1 MSLDDQL
8 AELLAT
14 LGVELEG
21 STPESPSDTASGS
34 HATTGSTASSGG
46 GSPSERAFPTR
57 YHFGRFERGE
67 NADYGAP
74 MDDEIP
80 LDAPSELSLF
90 QTSREHYG
98 VFYRLDL
105 SQGVPHLRI
114 FLPDED
120 GCLKMGCYLVRAAQS
135 TPLHQWFVST
145 REHAGSDAYNEI
157 RDTAHQ
163 HLLFAAG
170 ELMKRLFWTGS
181 IEEMSFP
188 SEIEVLRL
196 I

>member
-1 MSLDDQL
+1 
-8 AELLAT
+8 
-14 LGVELEG
+14 VELED
-21 STPESPSDTASGS
+21 STLESPSDPSSGS
-34 HATTGSTASSGG
+34 LATTGSTTSS
-46 GSPSERAFPTR
+46 EKTFPTR
-57 YHFGRFERGE
+57 YHFGQLGRDE
-67 NADYGAP
+67 NADQGTLI
-74 MDDEIP
+74 DDEIP

-120 GCLKMGCYLVRAAQS
+120 GCLKMGCYLVRAAPS

-145 REHAGSDAYNEI
+145 QEHAGSDAYNEI

>member
-14 LGVELEG
+14 LGVVLEDPSSAVG
-21 STPESPSDTASGS
+21 PSNEQDSPNALPKPGLSKGAGS
-34 HATTGSTASSGG
+34 HLA
-46 GSPSERAFPTR
+46 R
-57 YHFGRFERGE
+57 YHFGQPEMGE
-67 NADYGAP
+67 VADRSTA

-80 LDAPSELSLF
+80 LDAPSEVSLF

-114 FLPDED
+114 YLPDDES
-120 GCLKMGCYLVRAAQS
+120 CLKMCCYLVRAALS
-135 TPLHQWFVST
+135 TPLHEWFVST
-145 REHAGSDAYNEI
+145 RGHGGSGAYDSV
-157 RDTAHQ
+157 RDTAEQ

-181 IEEMSFP
+181 NEEMRFP
-188 SEIEVLRL
+188 PEIEVVRL

>member
-8 AELLAT
+8 SELLAN
-14 LGVELEG
+14 LGVVLE
-21 STPESPSDTASGS
+21 SSSSDVPEDVSRS
-34 HATTGSTASSGG
+34 HDSSTGSSVSGQ
-46 GSPSERAFPTR
+46 SLERLAAPR
-57 YHFGRFERGE
+57 YHFGLFESGE
-67 NADYGAP
+67 TAERSAA
-74 MDDEIP
+74 MDGEIP
-80 LDAPSELSLF
+80 LDAPSEVSLF

-105 SQGVPHLRI
+105 SQGVPHLRVY
-114 FLPDED
+114 LPDDE
-120 GCLKMGCYLVRAAQS
+120 GCLKMCCYLVRAGLT

-145 REHAGSDAYNEI
+145 REHAGSEAYEEM
-157 RDTAHQ
+157 RDSAHQ

-181 IEEMSFP
+181 IEEMRFP

-196 I
+196 V

>member
-21 STPESPSDTASGS
+21 STLEAHSDSSTGS
-34 HATTGSTASSGG
+34 QATTGSPTSSEG
-46 GSPSERAFPTR
+46 GSPSQRTYPTR
-57 YHFGRFERGE
+57 YHFGQFERGE
-67 NADYGAP
+67 NADQGTSVEE
-74 MDDEIP
+74 EIP

-114 FLPDED
+114 FLPDAE

>member
-8 AELLAT
+8 SEILAP
-14 LGVELEG
+14 LGVVLESSSFDVPEDG
-21 STPESPSDTASGS
+21 SRGHD
-34 HATTGSTASSGG
+34 SSGG
-46 GSPSERAFPTR
+46 SIVPGQSADRFTAPR
-57 YHFGRFERGE
+57 YHFGLFETEETGE
-67 NADYGAP
+67 RSAAIEG
-74 MDDEIP
+74 EIP
-80 LDAPSELSLF
+80 LDAPSEVSLF

-105 SQGVPHLRI
+105 SQGVPHLRVY
-114 FLPDED
+114 LPDDE
-120 GCLKMGCYLVRAAQS
+120 GSLKMCCYLVRAGLS

-145 REHAGSDAYNEI
+145 REHAGSEAYEEM
-157 RDTAHQ
+157 RDSAHQ

-181 IEEMSFP
+181 IEEMRFP

-196 I
+196 V

>member
-8 AELLAT
+8 SEILSH
-14 LGVELEG
+14 LGVVLEN
-21 STPESPSDTASGS
+21 SSSDLPEDESCEHESS
-34 HATTGSTASSGG
+34 H
-46 GSPSERAFPTR
+46 GSPVLGHSPDHLTAPR
-57 YHFGRFERGE
+57 YHFGLFETGE
-67 NADYGAP
+67 IGELSAA
-74 MDDEIP
+74 MEDEIP
-80 LDAPSELSLF
+80 LDAPSEVSLF

-105 SQGVPHLRI
+105 SQGLPHLRI
-114 FLPDED
+114 FLPADE
-120 GCLKMGCYLVRAAQS
+120 GSLKMCCYLVRAGLS

-145 REHAGSDAYNEI
+145 REHAGSEAYEEM
-157 RDTAHQ
+157 RDSAHQ

-181 IEEMSFP
+181 IEEMRFP

-196 I
+196 V

>member
-14 LGVELEG
+14 LGVELED
-21 STPESPSDTASGS
+21 SALESPSDSASGS
-34 HATTGSTASSGG
+34 SATPGST
-46 GSPSERAFPTR
+46 PPTRRTFPTR
-57 YHFGRFERGE
+57 YHFGQLERGE
-67 NADYGAP
+67 NANQGTFVN
-74 MDDEIP
+74 DEIP

-120 GCLKMGCYLVRAAQS
+120 GCLKMGCYLVRAAPS

-145 REHAGSDAYNEI
+145 REHAGSEAYNEI

>member
-8 AELLAT
+8 SEILSH
-14 LGVELEG
+14 LGVVLESSSSDVPEDG
-21 STPESPSDTASGS
+21 SREHDSS
-34 HATTGSTASSGG
+34 TGSPVPGQSSNRLTA
-46 GSPSERAFPTR
+46 PR
-57 YHFGRFERGE
+57 YHFGLFETGE
-67 NADYGAP
+67 TGEGSAAMEG
-74 MDDEIP
+74 EIP
-80 LDAPSELSLF
+80 LDAPSEVSLF

-114 FLPDED
+114 YLPDDE
-120 GCLKMGCYLVRAAQS
+120 GSLKMCCYLVRAGLS

-145 REHAGSDAYNEI
+145 REHAGSEAYEEI
-157 RDTAHQ
+157 RDSAHQ

-181 IEEMSFP
+181 IEEMRFP

-196 I
+196 V

>member
-8 AELLAT
+8 AELLAA
-14 LGVELEG
+14 LGVVLEDSPAVG
-21 STPESPSDTASGS
+21 ASDEQDSPSALPRSGLS
-34 HATTGSTASSGG
+34 KDAGPQSA
-46 GSPSERAFPTR
+46 R
-57 YHFGRFERGE
+57 YHFGQPERGE
-67 NADYGAP
+67 VAERSTT

-80 LDAPSELSLF
+80 LDAPSEVSLF

-114 FLPDED
+114 YLPDDE
-120 GCLKMGCYLVRAAQS
+120 GYLKMCCYLVRAALS
-135 TPLHQWFVST
+135 TPLHEWFVST
-145 REHAGSDAYNEI
+145 RGHAGSGAYDKV
-157 RDTAHQ
+157 RDTAEQ

-181 IEEMSFP
+181 IEEMRFP
-188 SEIEVLRL
+188 PEIEVVRL
-196 I
+196 V

>member
-8 AELLAT
+8 SEILSH
-14 LGVELEG
+14 LGVVLESSSSDASEDG
-21 STPESPSDTASGS
+21 SREHHSSSGS
-34 HATTGSTASSGG
+34 PVPGQ
-46 GSPSERAFPTR
+46 SPDRPIAPR
-57 YHFGRFERGE
+57 YHFGQFETEETGE
-67 NADYGAP
+67 RSADMEG
-74 MDDEIP
+74 EIP
-80 LDAPSELSLF
+80 LDAPSDVSLF

-114 FLPDED
+114 YLPDEE
-120 GCLKMGCYLVRAAQS
+120 GSLKMCCYLVRAGLS
-135 TPLHQWFVST
+135 TPLHQWFVGA
-145 REHAGSDAYNEI
+145 REHAGSEAYEEM
-157 RDTAHQ
+157 RDSTHQ

-181 IEEMSFP
+181 IEEMRFP

-196 I
+196 V

>member
-8 AELLAT
+8 SELLSH
-14 LGVELEG
+14 LGVVLENSSSDVPEDVSREHAVSG
-21 STPESPSDTASGS
+21 ESPAPGESSDRLFV
-34 HATTGSTASSGG
+34 
-46 GSPSERAFPTR
+46 PR
-57 YHFGRFERGE
+57 YHFGLFETGE
-67 NADYGAP
+67 TAERSGA
-74 MDDEIP
+74 MDGEIP
-80 LDAPSELSLF
+80 LDAPSEVSLF

-114 FLPDED
+114 YLPDDE
-120 GCLKMGCYLVRAAQS
+120 GCLKMCCYLVRAGVT

-145 REHAGSDAYNEI
+145 REHAGSEAYEEI
-157 RDTAHQ
+157 RDSAHQ

-181 IEEMSFP
+181 IEEMRFP

-196 I
+196 V